1 MTRFLL
7 VRHGE
12 TEWTRT
18 GRIQG
23 QLDIPLT
30 PLGMRQAE
38 RLRHR
43 LRGEVMDAVYASDL
57 GRAMKTVRIAAPG
70 LSVEQRIELR
80 ECNFGE
86 INGRNFAYAQQHYP
100 ALARRWLARW
110 SGLSFPG
117 GESVAG
123 VLDRTSACFRELRR
137 RHRSGTVL
145 VVGHGGPLRAGICT
159 LMGWGRRKWWDL
171 QLAPASLSII
181 DNGHSTARLLTLNDT
196 CHLDSLNEEG
206 SP

>member
-23 QLDIPLT
+23 QTDIPLT
-30 PLGMRQAE
+30 PLGVRQAE

-43 LRGEVMDAVYASDL
+43 LRGEVFDAVYASDL
-57 GRAMKTVRIAAPG
+57 GRAMETARIVAPG
-70 LSVEQRIELR
+70 LHIEQRVELR
-80 ECNFGE
+80 ECSFGE
-86 INGRNFAYAQQHYP
+86 INGRDFAYVQQNYP
-100 ALARRWLARW
+100 ALARRWLAHW

-123 VLDRTSACFRELRR
+123 VLNRTSACFRELRR
-137 RHRSGTVL
+137 RHRLGTVL
-145 VVGHGGPLRAGICT
+145 VVAHGGPLRAGICI
-159 LMGWGRRKWWDL
+159 LMGWGRRRWWDL
-171 QLAPASLSII
+171 KLAPASLSII
-181 DNGHSTARLLTLNDT
+181 DNGCSPARLLLLDDT
-196 CHLDSLNEEG
+196 CHLDFLDGEG
-206 SP
+206 AL